1 MPRRSPTPVPIS
13 NVRTQ
18 LSPLRAAPGPA
29 DTPAQALDLCTHVG
43 QTHSRWSCP
52 PRRWPTPVP
61 ISNVRTQ
68 LSPLRASAAPDC
80 PPLSYA
86 VMPQAHQVEGA
97 TASGISRSR
106 DVTVKP
112 QRLSAGVNNQISA
125 NRRPMTDRRDPARP
139 WDRGT

>member
-80 PPLSYA
+80 PLLSYA
-86 VMPQAHQVEGA
+86 VIPQAHAVEGA
-97 TASGISRSR
+97 PPPAFHA
-106 DVTVKP
+106 
-112 QRLSAGVNNQISA
+112 AGK
-125 NRRPMTDRRDPARP
+125 
-139 WDRGT
+139 